1 MKRLYGALAAVLLI
15 VGFMVWHIQAVQRE
29 TDLLVGTLQ
38 QAEQAAEAGEERKAL
53 RLTQQAQAEW
63 QRVES
68 WFGVVLRMGD
78 TDEVNDGFQKV
89 LDYLSEGEWPDYR
102 SSNRALTESI
112 HYLSELE
119 QVRWSNIF

>member
-15 VGFMVWHIQAVQRE
+15 VVFMVWHIEAVQQE

-38 QAEQAAEAGEERKAL
+38 QAEQAAEAGDQSGAL
-53 RLTQQAQAEW
+53 QLTRQAQAEW

-89 LDYLSEGEWPDYR
+89 LDYLSEGEWSDYR
-102 SSNRALTESI
+102 SSNRALMESV
-112 HYLSELE
+112 HYLSEVE

>member
-15 VGFMVWHIQAVQRE
+15 AVFMVWHIQAVQRE

-38 QAEQAAEAGEERKAL
+38 QAEQAAGAGDQRKAL
-53 RLTQQAQAEW
+53 ALTEQAQTEW

-78 TDEVNDGFQKV
+78 TDEVNDGFQEV
-89 LDYLSEGEWPDYR
+89 LDYLREGEWSDYR
-102 SSNRALTESI
+102 SSNRSLMKSV
-112 HYLSELE
+112 HYLSEVE
-119 QVRWSNIF
+119 QVRWANIF

>member
-15 VGFMVWHIQAVQRE
+15 VVFMVWHIQAVQRE
-29 TDLLVGTLQ
+29 TALMVGTLQ
-38 QAEQAAEAGEERKAL
+38 QAEQAAEAGDQSGAL
-53 RLTQQAQAEW
+53 QLTQQAQAEW

-78 TDEVNDGFQKV
+78 TDEVNDGLQKV
-89 LDYLSEGEWPDYR
+89 LDCLSEGEWSDYR
-102 SSNRALTESI
+102 SSNRALMESV
-112 HYLSELE
+112 HYLSEVE